1 MNRQLVLASS
11 NQGKAREFKALLE
24 PLGYNVVLQKEFNVP
39 EANEDGLSF
48 IENAIIK
55 ARNAAKYSNQWAL
68 ADDSGICVDALNGA
82 PGIYSARYSGVH
94 GDEKGCNKKLLEE
107 LKNVPFEKRT
117 ARYCCALAL
126 VRSYDDPVPLTVL
139 CSWDGNIG
147 FEEVGSGG
155 FGYDPL
161 FVVTNRNC
169 TAAQLPPQIKNLISH
184 RGRALQSLVYKL
196 EHMSR

>member
-1 MNRQLVLASS
+1 M
-11 NQGKAREFKALLE
+11 
-24 PLGYNVVLQKEFNVP
+24 
-39 EANEDGLSF
+39 
-48 IENAIIK
+48 
-55 ARNAAKYSNQWAL
+55 
-68 ADDSGICVDALNGA
+68 DALNGA

>member
-1 MNRQLVLASS
+1 MNRQIVLASS

-82 PGIYSARYSGVH
+82 PGIYSARYLGVH

-117 ARYCCALAL
+117 AHYCCALAL

-139 CSWDGNIG
+139 CSWEGNIG